1 VGGVLTLLANIDEKT
16 FRGAEA
22 TLNYAESA
30 TEGPPLL
37 LLHGSSFRWQT
48 FSSLIPALCQ
58 RWHLYALDF
67 RGHGKSSHGFATYR
81 YQHLVDDVVEF
92 VAECI
97 GKPTVIYGYSLGG
110 AVGFAAAAR
119 LGALAQR
126 MIIADNF
133 LYHDS
138 MLEIQAQ
145 PLLQSMFRG
154 VQRIA
159 GQQTP
164 DATLPLLSEIKLPV
178 NGDEITVGDLF
189 AGNPGFLEMWA
200 ECVSQLD
207 PKVLEIFFTP
217 LTREEFN
224 GDRMLREISC
234 PIVIFQANPA
244 LGGIMPDRDVERV
257 LSVRPEAA
265 VHRFHL
271 GHMMHMENPEPI
283 ISVVQT
289 LRDL

>member
-1 VGGVLTLLANIDEKT
+1 MDEKT
-16 FRGAEA
+16 FNGTGA
-22 TLNYAESA
+22 TLNYAESGA
-30 TEGPPLL
+30 NGPPLL
-37 LLHGSSFRWQT
+37 LLHGSSFRWQS
-48 FSSLIPALCQ
+48 FLPLLPELSKQ
-58 RWHLYALDF
+58 WHVYALDF
-67 RGHGKSSHGFATYR
+67 RGHGKSSHGFASYR
-81 YQHLVDDVVEF
+81 YQDLVDDVAQF

-97 GKPTVIYGYSLGG
+97 GKPTLIFGHSLGG
-110 AVGFAAAAR
+110 AVGFTAASR

-126 MIIADNF
+126 LIIVDNF

-159 GQQTP
+159 GQQAP
-164 DATLPLLSEIKLPV
+164 NATSPLLSGIKLPF
-178 NGDEITVGDLF
+178 NGNEITVGDLF

-200 ECVSQLD
+200 QCVAQLD

-217 LTREEFN
+217 LPPEEFD
-224 GDRMLREISC
+224 GERILKGISC

-257 LSVRPEAA
+257 LSVRPKTA
-265 VHRFHL
+265 VHRFDL

-283 ISVVQT
+283 ISLVKT
-289 LRDL
+289 FRDF

>member
-1 VGGVLTLLANIDEKT
+1 MDEKT
-16 FRGAEA
+16 FNGTEA

-30 TEGPPLL
+30 MSGPPLL

-48 FSSLIPALCQ
+48 FSPLIPALGQ
-58 RWHLYALDF
+58 HWHVYALDF
-67 RGHGKSSHGFATYR
+67 RGHGKSSHDFATYR

-92 VAECI
+92 VAEGI

-126 MIIADNF
+126 LIIADNF

-159 GQQTP
+159 GQQAP
-164 DATLPLLSEIKLPV
+164 DATSPLLREIKLPF
-178 NGDEITVGDLF
+178 NGNEITVGDLF

-200 ECVSQLD
+200 ECVAQLD

-217 LTREEFN
+217 LPPEEFD
-224 GDRMLREISC
+224 GERILKEISC
-234 PIVIFQANPA
+234 PIAIFQANPA

-257 LSVRPEAA
+257 LSVRPKTA
-265 VHRFHL
+265 VHRFDL

-289 LRDL
+289 LRDI